1 MALKITRKV
10 GKNAHG
16 QSASDVKIIQ
26 MALAAIKNKK
36 YKPCYAGKIDGK
48 AGPKTI
54 QAICDFQTENKI
66 KVTGVV
72 ETHGPTI
79 NAMNRK
85 MPQSVKGSLSKAS
98 AGGSAGALT
107 GGNASGTN
115 AAQKIKQQEAKI
127 KQQNEKLAKKIE
139 SELPLPKE
147 EAKSL
152 AKAIRACTTNCLIP
166 FDSDLAGP
174 VDLSSDGRFVVKL
187 KLDESGL
194 DSGAAGTQQRKTMIK
209 AVCDEIAKVSGWR
222 RGDTNLTFKSANAY
236 HELLKRGAPSDAFFK
251 CIGMSRHDFDPI
263 RLRVLAAFED
273 QSSEAII

>member
-1 MALKITRKV
+1 MGVNLTRKV

-16 QSASDVKIIQ
+16 QSASDVKIVQ
-26 MALAAIKNKK
+26 TALAAIKNKK
-36 YKPCYAGKIDGK
+36 YKPTYAGKIDGK

-54 QAICDFQTENKI
+54 QAICDFQADNKI

-72 ETHGPTI
+72 ESYGPT
-79 NAMNRK
+79 MNCLNRRL
-85 MPQSVKGSLSKAS
+85 PHSVKQTLEKAS
-98 AGGSAGALT
+98 SGGSVSAISDG
-107 GGNASGTN
+107 ASGSNT
-115 AAQKIKQQEAKI
+115 AQKLQQAEGKI
-127 KQQNEKLAKKIE
+127 KQQNEKLAKKVE
-139 SELPLPKE
+139 GELPLPKE
-147 EAKSL
+147 EAESL
-152 AKAIRACTTNCLIP
+152 ATAIRSCTANCLIP

-194 DSGAAGTQQRKTMIK
+194 DSGAAGNQQRQQQIK

-222 RGDTNLTFKSANAY
+222 RGDTNLIFKSANAY
-236 HELLKRGAPSDAFFK
+236 HELLKREAPSDAFFK